1 MSPIPWF
8 MVDDKLHSHM
18 KAARAGAEAMG
29 LWVLAGSWAADQ
41 LTDGFIPD
49 YMALRLDS
57 KAKRHAASLVAAG
70 FWIAAEREGER
81 GWQFH
86 EWTDFQPTKEEVQV
100 KRAAARDRMKRVRAN
115 KGAGSRELPANEQ
128 RSSRDVRITPAQ
140 PNPSHPMPLGVESS
154 RGGSPSVPADSPP
167 PRKCA
172 QHRNSRDAPSC
183 GACKDARLE
192 REDWDKALKDRPT
205 LSAKPTMC
213 GDHPDQPALNCPDCK
228 AETRTDVEAL
238 ANIRAEIR
246 KRTA

>member
-1 MSPIPWF
+1 MPWF

-70 FWIAAEREGER
+70 FWVVAEREGER

-86 EWTDFQPTKEEVQV
+86 EWTDFQPTKEEVEV

-115 KGAGSRELPANEQ
+115 KGVGSRELPANEQ
-128 RSSRDVRITPAQ
+128 RSSRDVRVTPAL
-140 PNPSHPMPLGVESS
+140 PSPAHPIPSVVETSV
-154 RGGSPSVPADSPP
+154 GGSPPVPADAPP

-172 QHRNSRDAPSC
+172 QHRNRQDAPSC
-183 GACKDARLE
+183 GACKDARIE
-192 REDWDKALKDRPT
+192 REDWDREQKQRPT
-205 LSAKPTMC
+205 FTTKTTMC
-213 GDHPDQPALNCPDCK
+213 ADHPESPALNCPGCK
-228 AETRTDVEAL
+228 STTKTDTDAL
-238 ANIRAEIR
+238 ANIRAELKR
-246 KRTA
+246 RTA